1 MSLMGYY
8 IHLAIG
14 LLLDLWSLIICLFT
28 GVPAMER
35 NNGSNDVCILIPG
48 VFGNAVCFN
57 YLSMEIED
65 PVDIFVYKY
74 SAFSPMETIVTGLKE
89 KCEGYFKNKNIF
101 LVGHSYGGLVSCYFY
116 QNCSEDFNIKQ
127 VYAIAAPLKGAK
139 VKDLYTYIMQLIQ
152 RFEPLD
158 SIHKAIKSYEK
169 ESGFSNII
177 AAINKSPID
186 EILSNIKCVEATK
199 DHIVGPYASPNKDI
213 TKTYSSAHQDILK
226 NQDMLGNINVDIQT
240 IINNPRL

>member
-35 NNGSNDVCILIPG
+35 NNDSNSVCILIPG
-48 VFGNAVCFN
+48 VFGNAVCFRH
-57 YLSMEIED
+57 LSMKIAD

-74 SAFSPMETIVTGLKE
+74 NAFSPMENIVADLKE
-89 KCEGYFKNKNIF
+89 KCEGIFKKKNIF

-116 QNCSEDFNIKQ
+116 QNYSKDFNIKQ

-139 VKDLYTYIMQLIQ
+139 VKDLYTYIMAFIQ
-152 RFEPLD
+152 RFRHLD

-177 AAINKSPID
+177 AAICESPID
-186 EILSNIKCVEATK
+186 GILSNIKCVEATK
-199 DHIVGPYASPNKDI
+199 DHIVGSYASPNKDL
-213 TKTYSSAHQDILK
+213 TETYPSAHQDILK

-240 IINNPRL
+240 IINNPPL